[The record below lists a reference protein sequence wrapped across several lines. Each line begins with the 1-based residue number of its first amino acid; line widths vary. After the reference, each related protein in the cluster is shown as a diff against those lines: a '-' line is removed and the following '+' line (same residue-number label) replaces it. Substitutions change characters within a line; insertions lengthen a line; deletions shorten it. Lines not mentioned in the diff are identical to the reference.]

1 MKYASLMIDWL
12 RRDGYTHCFFVAG
25 GNSMHLLDG
34 ARQQMTC
41 VPFVHEVAAGI
52 AAEYFNETSTEQ
64 RAFVLVTAGPGL
76 TNLATAIS
84 GAWLESREL
93 LILGGQVKTTDLVAD
108 GPRQVGIQGIR
119 GSEVVSPLCAEST
132 CLLAP
137 IDQES
142 FLEIVWSGRTPR
154 KGPVFI
160 EVPLDVQGRPVEPH
174 ELEGEQHTLEVTF
187 PMLSDSQL
195 QEVASLL
202 KACSRPVLLLGGGVA
217 REAAAKH
224 LLALRHFGI
233 PIMTTWN
240 GMDRVGADEPL
251 YFGRPNTWGQRRSNI
266 LLQQADLVIA
276 LGTRLGV
283 QQTGFNW
290 QQFVPIGSVVQVD
303 VDQEELSKG
312 HPHVDVPI
320 CGDADEF
327 LAWLLDSPPPNV
339 DEWLAYCRDVSDRL
353 PLNEECNS
361 RHEGFVEPFQFALN
375 LSSRCTEADII
386 IPCSSGGAFTVAMQ
400 AFEQRSGQLVVTN
413 KSLAAMGY
421 GLSGAI
427 GAAIAGNGRRTVL
440 MEGDGGFSQNLQ
452 ELATVKA
459 QNLPLKI
466 FLMSNLG
473 YASIRLLQLSYFDG
487 QYLGC
492 DADTG
497 LGMPDWQLLF
507 DAYGIPSC
515 EISDSSFESPEL
527 LDLFNAPGPAAFI
540 VHVHPEQTYFPKITS
555 RVLPDGGMESN
566 PLHIMNPPLSSK
578 IEAQILKYL
587 TPTNQMEPT
596 Q

>member
-1 MKYASLMIDWL
+1 
-12 RRDGYTHCFFVAG
+12 
-25 GNSMHLLDG
+25 
-34 ARQQMTC
+34 MTC
-41 VPFVHEVAAGI
+41 IPFVHEVAAGV

-76 TNLATAIS
+76 TNLVTAIA

-93 LILGGQVKTTDLVAD
+93 LILGGQVKTTDLVAE

-119 GSEVVSPLCAEST
+119 GVEVVRSLCVTSV
-132 CLLAP
+132 CLLETV
-137 IDQES
+137 DQAT
-142 FLEIVWSGRTPR
+142 FLEMIWNGRSPR

-160 EVPLDVQGRPVEPH
+160 EVPLDVQGRPVEPL
-174 ELEGEQHTLEVTF
+174 ELEAEHHTLDVTF
-187 PMLSDSQL
+187 PMPAGSQL
-195 QEVASLL
+195 REVASLL
-202 KACSRPVLLLGGGVA
+202 EACSRPVLLLGGGVT
-217 REAAAKH
+217 RESAAKH
-224 LLALRHFGI
+224 LPALRRFGI

-240 GMDRVGADEPL
+240 GMDRVGTDEPL
-251 YFGRPNTWGQRRSNI
+251 YFGRPNTWGQRRSNV

-276 LGTRLGV
+276 VGTRLGV

-290 QQFVPIGSVVQVD
+290 QQFVPVGSLVQVD
-303 VDQEELSKG
+303 VDQAELSKG

-320 CGDADEF
+320 CGDADDF
-327 LAWLLDSPPPNV
+327 LDWLLDTPPPNV
-339 DEWLAYCRDVSDRL
+339 DNWLDYCREVDDRL
-353 PLNEECNS
+353 PLNEVCNS
-361 RHEGFVEPFQFALN
+361 RHEGFVQPYEFSLAL
-375 LSSRCTEADII
+375 SRLCTPEDILM
-386 IPCSSGGAFTVAMQ
+386 PCSSGGAETVQMQ
-400 AFEQRSGQLVVTN
+400 AFQQKAGQIIVNN

-427 GAAIAGNGRRTVL
+427 GAAIAGNGRRTIL
-440 MEGDGGFSQNLQ
+440 TEGDGGFSQNLQ
-452 ELATVKA
+452 ELATVA
-459 QNLPLKI
+459 VQNLPLKI

-492 DADTG
+492 DPSTG
-497 LGMPDWQLLF
+497 LGMPDWPLLF

-515 EISDSSFESPEL
+515 EIFDSSFASTEL
-527 LDLFNAPGPAAFI
+527 LDLFDAPGPAAFI

-566 PLHIMNPPLSSK
+566 PLHIMNPPLSSEIQEQVSK
-578 IEAQILKYL
+578 FL
-587 TPTNQMEPT
+587 PTT

>member
-52 AAEYFNETSTEQ
+52 AAEYFNETSTEH

-76 TNLATAIS
+76 TNLVTAIS

-119 GSEVVSPLCAEST
+119 GSEVVSSLCVEST
-132 CLLAP
+132 CLLEP
-137 IDQES
+137 IDQKT
-142 FLEIVWSGRTPR
+142 FLELIWRGRVPR

-174 ELEGEQHTLEVTF
+174 ELEGEQHTFDLAF
-187 PMLSDSQL
+187 PTPSDSQL
-195 QEVASLL
+195 QEVALL
-202 KACSRPVLLLGGGVA
+202 LRDSSRPIILLGGGVTRESTA
-217 REAAAKH
+217 RH
-224 LLALRHFGI
+224 LPALRRFGI
-233 PIMTTWN
+233 PLMTTWN

-251 YFGRPNTWGQRRSNI
+251 YFGRPNTWGQRRSNV

-303 VDQEELSKG
+303 VDQAELSKG

-327 LAWLLDSPPPNV
+327 LAWLLDTQPPTI
-339 DEWLAYCRDVSDRL
+339 DEWLDYCRVVSDRL
-353 PLNEECNS
+353 PLDEECNS
-361 RHEGFVEPFQFALN
+361 RHKGFVEPFQFALN
-375 LSSRCTEADII
+375 LSSRCTAADII

-400 AFEQRSGQLVVTN
+400 AFEQRRGQLVVTN

-427 GAAIAGNGRRTVL
+427 GAALAGDGRRTVL

-452 ELATVKA
+452 ELATVAA

-473 YASIRLLQLSYFDG
+473 YASIRMLQLSYFDG

-492 DADTG
+492 DANTG

-507 DAYGIPSC
+507 DAYGIRSC
-515 EISDSSFESPEL
+515 EISESSFDSPEL

-566 PLHIMNPPLSSK
+566 PLHIMNPPLSSET
-578 IEAQILKYL
+578 EAQLLRYL
-587 TPTNQMEPT
+587 VSTKQRESA

>member
-1 MKYASLMIDWL
+1 MKYASLLIKWL
-12 RRDGYTHCFFVAG
+12 RQDGYTHCFFVAG
-25 GNSMHLLDG
+25 GNCMHLLDG
-34 ARQQMTC
+34 VRQEMTC
-41 VPFVHEVAAGI
+41 IPFVHEVAAGI

-76 TNLATAIS
+76 TNLITAIS

-93 LILGGQVKTTDLVAD
+93 LVLGGQVKTNDLVAK

-119 GSEVVSPLCAEST
+119 GTEVVRSISATSV
-132 CLLAP
+132 CLLDP
-137 IDQES
+137 INRAS
-142 FLEIVWSGRTPR
+142 FLEMVRKGRSPR

-160 EVPLDVQGRPVEPH
+160 EVPLDIQGRPVDPLEL
-174 ELEGEQHTLEVTF
+174 ELEGCTPNVTF
-187 PMLSDSQL
+187 PVPAESQL
-195 QEVASLL
+195 EEVASLL
-202 KACSRPVLLLGGGVA
+202 RSCSRPILLLGGGVS
-217 REAAAKH
+217 RQAATRH
-224 LLALRHFGI
+224 LPALRRFGI
-233 PIMTTWN
+233 PVMTTWN
-240 GMDRVGADEPL
+240 GMDRMGAEESL

-266 LLQQADLVIA
+266 LLQQADLVFA

-290 QQFVPIGSVVQVD
+290 QQFVPVGSVVQVD
-303 VDQEELSKG
+303 VDQTELSKG

-327 LAWLLDSPPPNV
+327 LAWLLNNSSPKV
-339 DEWLAYCRDVSDRL
+339 DDWLSHCRDVSDHL
-353 PLNEECNS
+353 PLNEVANS
-361 RHEGFVEPFQFALN
+361 RHEGFAQPYEFTLN
-375 LSSRCTEADII
+375 LSSRCKETDIV
-386 IPCSSGGAFTVAMQ
+386 IPSSSGGSFTAAMQ
-400 AFEQRSGQLVVTN
+400 AFEQKSGQLVVTN

-427 GAAIAGNGRRTVL
+427 GAAIAGSGRRTVL

-452 ELATVKA
+452 ELATVRA
-459 QNLPLKI
+459 QNLPIKI
-466 FLMSNLG
+466 FLHSNLG

-497 LGMPDWQLLF
+497 LGMPDWPLLF
-507 DAYGIPSC
+507 KAYGIPSC
-515 EISDSSFESPEL
+515 EVFDSSLDSPEL
-527 LDLFNAPGPAAFI
+527 LELFNAPGPAGFI

-566 PLHIMNPPLSSK
+566 PLHVMDPPLPSE
-578 IEAQILKYL
+578 IEGEVFRFLDLPQ
-587 TPTNQMEPT
+587 
-596 Q
+596 